1 MTGRAKPSPLQ
12 AFEDNMADAHHL
24 VRLAEGLTN
33 ERSRRMRRELRDRV
47 GSALRVVERDQGE
60 LDCLESDD
68 VFMVFLPGSW
78 LHREDFLDHRP
89 LLRQALVAG
98 CAATETYLADKVMTR
113 VGDLLTSDDA
123 ATDRMK
129 KLPMSVG
136 EWLYIERRYERRRR
150 GLRERVVKP
159 YVREN
164 ASTAPNKVG
173 EMLSLI
179 GVVNWTK
186 QVDAQRASSR
196 GDTERLLERVTQR
209 RNKIA
214 HQGDRQGFGRA
225 ALSIEETKVDLADL
239 KSVVLAIE
247 AVVT

>member
-1 MTGRAKPSPLQ
+1 VTGRAKPGPLQ
-12 AFEDNMADAHHL
+12 AFKDNMEDAHHL

-33 ERSRRMRRELRDRV
+33 NRPRRMRSELRDRV
-47 GSALRVVERDQGE
+47 GIALRIPDRRRGD
-60 LDCLESDD
+60 LDCIESAD
-68 VFMVFLPGSW
+68 VFITFLPGGR
-78 LHREDFLDHRP
+78 LQRKDFIDHRP

-98 CAATETYLADKVMTR
+98 CAAMETYIVDKVMTR
-113 VGDLLTSDDA
+113 VGELLRSDEA

-136 EWLYIERRYERRRR
+136 DWLYIERRYKRRRR
-150 GLRERVVKP
+150 GLRERVIHP
-159 YVREN
+159 YVREH

-179 GVVNWTK
+179 GVTNWTK
-186 QVDAQRASSR
+186 QIDIQRGAPR

-225 ALSIEETKVDLADL
+225 TLSIGETKDDLASL
-239 KSVVLAIE
+239 NSVVFAIE